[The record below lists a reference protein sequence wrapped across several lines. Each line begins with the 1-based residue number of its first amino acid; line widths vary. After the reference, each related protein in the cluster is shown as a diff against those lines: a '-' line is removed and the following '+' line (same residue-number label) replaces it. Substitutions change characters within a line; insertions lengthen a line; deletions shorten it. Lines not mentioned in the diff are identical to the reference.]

1 MTDDDS
7 EKKIRVEVLGIT
19 NASRPEFYALILAER
34 GGKERRIPIIIG
46 LPEAQSIAVRI
57 QGLHSPR
64 PLSHDI
70 FMTMA
75 LSFRIEMIE
84 AIIYKLHNGVF
95 YSQIVCRQDDKIA
108 YIDSRT
114 SDAVAL
120 AIRFNAPIYTYDNV
134 LDEAL
139 NQIQSIQT
147 TFEGASMASSHEMT
161 EERDADAEL
170 INAPRE
176 ELEKIDSTRLQHIM
190 SLAIKDEKYE
200 QAGIIRDILNQRNS
214 Q

>member
-1 MTDDDS
+1 MIGDS
-7 EKKIRVEVLGIT
+7 EKKIPVEVIGIT

-34 GGKERRIPIIIG
+34 GGDERRIPIIIG
-46 LPEAQSIAVRI
+46 LPEAQAIAVRI

-75 LSFRIEMIE
+75 ISFQIEMVE

-95 YSQIVCRQDDKIA
+95 YSQVVCKQGDKIA

-139 NQIQSIQT
+139 KQIQSIQS
-147 TFEGASMASSHEMT
+147 TFEGAQMTPPQQEQDDSELTNASREVLETLSAERLNKVMQEAIQ
-161 EERDADAEL
+161 EE
-170 INAPRE
+170 N
-176 ELEKIDSTRLQHIM
+176 
-190 SLAIKDEKYE
+190 YE
-200 QAGIIRDILNQRNS
+200 QASIIRDILNQRN